1 MTRKTMAW
9 TLSLGAIFVLPLVAF
24 GALERPAIETEA
36 ADRYGSE
43 VLVDLPATCNEQSAD
58 EFDGALAA
66 TDDYKCCWVFYSGMW
81 WCVPC

>member
-1 MTRKTMAW
+1 MARP
-9 TLSLGAIFVLPLVAF
+9 LSLAAILALPLVAF
-24 GALERPAIETEA
+24 GALERPAIESDV

-43 VLVDLPATCNEQSAD
+43 VLVDLPATCDEQPTA
-58 EFDGALAA
+58 EFDSALAA